1 MHIPDGFIDAP
12 TSVAFGVVAAAG
24 IGYCLR
30 RGSAELDDR
39 AAPLAGLTA
48 AFVFAAQ
55 MLNFP
60 VAAGT
65 SGHLLGGVLAAVL
78 VGPWIGATCLAVVL
92 LLQGLFFADG
102 GITALGLN
110 VTNMSLLGAL
120 GGYLL
125 FRVVLR
131 LLPQRR
137 TSVPV
142 AAAVAAGLSVPIAA
156 AGFVLQFAIGGTVED
171 LSLRAVLAAMVGV
184 HVLIGLGEAT
194 ITFLTVGLVLR
205 SRPDLVHGARGLLRR
220 ESARS
225 APAPVVPAVP
235 AARP

>member
-30 RGSAELDDR
+30 KGSAELDER

-48 AFVFAAQ
+48 AFVFAGQ

-78 VGPWIGATCLAVVL
+78 VGPWIGATCIAVVL

-102 GITALGLN
+102 GLTALGLS
-110 VTNMSLLGAL
+110 TFNMAFVGAL
-120 GGYLL
+120 GGYVIY
-125 FRVVLR
+125 RGVLR
-131 LLPQRR
+131 LLPRR
-137 TSVPV
+137 T
-142 AAAVAAGLSVPIAA
+142 ASVPIAA
-156 AGFVLQFAIGGTVED
+156 AVAAALSVPLAAASFVVQFALGGTVEN
-171 LSLRAVLAAMVGV
+171 LSLAAVFGAMVGV
-184 HVLIGLGEAT
+184 HLLIGIGEAV
-194 ITFLTVGLVLR
+194 ITFLTVSLVMS
-205 SRPDLVHGARGLLRR
+205 SRPDLVYGARRALRR
-220 ESARS
+220 ERATQTTTAGSA
-225 APAPVVPAVP
+225 A
-235 AARP
+235 